1 MADGGSPRSRAHYA
15 DDPAKGFVYERVPYV
30 SAAVLAYDEEREPTL
45 LVDRPYKKKG
55 VVRVSSPFTVESESP
70 WRYLPA
76 DADRLG
82 AQQHDSDLA
91 VAVRAALETAG
102 VQIPGAAERLRLD
115 GLEPYAG
122 GDGGGLVTHL
132 ADRAGDDGDDTA
144 GRVAVAILPD
154 DITVPATLITRAA
167 NEAVTIAGVD
177 TLLVVAFAFEAG
189 TGSGAERRGRLR
201 VLRAQANRDLMIGN
215 LKDTAQDVAFVLV
228 GEPEVVIAP
237 APGPGNHYTCEVQ
250 GYEVFDPAT
259 GNLRSGRADE
269 IACWMLDADHDGK
282 AFFAH
287 RLHFPGHGK
296 DRQLR
301 RLATALGSR
310 LNRDAWNAMLSL
322 KSTPFPKPESGEVA
336 VRIITHTGAEMAVVL
351 PVPPR

>member
-1 MADGGSPRSRAHYA
+1 M
-15 DDPAKGFVYERVPYV
+15 
-30 SAAVLAYDEEREPTL
+30 
-45 LVDRPYKKKG
+45 
-55 VVRVSSPFTVESESP
+55 ESESP

-102 VQIPGAAERLRLD
+102 IQIPGAADRLRLD

-122 GDGGGLVTHL
+122 ENGGGLVTHL
-132 ADRAGDDGDDTA
+132 ADRAGDDGDDAT

-177 TLLVVAFAFEAG
+177 TLLIVAFAFEAG
-189 TGSGAERRGRLR
+189 TGSGAEQRGRLR
-201 VLRAQANRDLMIGN
+201 VLRAQANRDLTIGN
-215 LKDTAQDVAFVLV
+215 LKDAAQDVAFVLV
-228 GEPEVVIAP
+228 GEPDIEIAP
-237 APGPGNHYTCEVQ
+237 APGPANHFTCEVR

-259 GNLRSGRADE
+259 GNLRSGRPGE

-287 RLHFPGHGK
+287 RIHFPGHGK
-296 DRQLR
+296 DRQIR